1 MDKPIK
7 IAVCGNQKIA
17 VCGNEGP
24 LTIVNDGR
32 QRARKLITTMVFE
45 NGLIHGLPDRGG
57 FVFCADYP
65 LQGAE
70 LSGIQHGSPRIINN
84 IVLFRGNISASV
96 FGSGRCW

>member
-32 QRARKLITTMVFE
+32 QRTRKLITTMV
-45 NGLIHGLPDRGG
+45 LRT
-57 FVFCADYP
+57 V
-65 LQGAE
+65 
-70 LSGIQHGSPRIINN
+70 
-84 IVLFRGNISASV
+84 
-96 FGSGRCW
+96 